1 MKDTIAKSRIS
12 SEGGFKQSDHQTKVE
27 ISLSKKESKRI
38 IRENVKVIAEI
49 QDKMFA
55 QQGNSVLLVFQAMD
69 AAGKD
74 STIERV
80 ITGINPQGVFVH
92 SFKKPTEEE
101 LSHDYMWRINKA
113 LPPKGKMGVFN
124 RSHYEEVLVT
134 RVHPEFI
141 VYQKLPGIASVG
153 DIPDDFWQHRFDT
166 INAWEK
172 HLSDNGTTILK
183 FFLNVSFEE
192 QEQRLLDRMNEQ
204 EKHWKFKLQDVKE
217 RAHWPAYSRAFEEAI
232 NATSKE
238 NAPWFVIPADDKK
251 VMRAMVTQIVRE
263 ELEKLPITWPRSHS
277 DIEQDISEGRRML
290 SAD

>member
-1 MKDTIAKSRIS
+1 MKELIAKSRIA
-12 SEGGFKQSDHQTKVE
+12 EAGTFKQADHTTTSDIK
-27 ISLSKKESKRI
+27 LSKKESRRI
-38 IRENVKVIAEI
+38 IRDNVKVIAEI

-55 QQGNSVLLVFQAMD
+55 QQGQAVLLVFQAMD

-80 ITGINPQGVFVH
+80 ITGINPQGVYVH

-101 LSHDYMWRINKA
+101 LSHDFMWRVNNA
-113 LPPKGKMGVFN
+113 LPPKGKIGVFN

-141 VYQKLPGIASVG
+141 VYQNLPGIRGVG
-153 DIPDDFWQHRFDT
+153 DIPADFWQNRFDS

-172 HLSDNGTTILK
+172 HLSDNGTVIIK
-183 FFLNVSFEE
+183 FFLNVSFGE
-192 QEQRLLDRMNEQ
+192 QERRLLDRMNEE

-217 RAHWPAYSRAFEEAI
+217 RLHWPAYKRAFEEAI

-238 NAPWFVIPADDKK
+238 NAPWYVIPASHACHGDPNSSRRAGQASYQLAK
-251 VMRAMVTQIVRE
+251 VPCRYRE
-263 ELEKLPITWPRSHS
+263 RHC
-277 DIEQDISEGRRML
+277 
-290 SAD
+290 

>member
-1 MKDTIAKSRIS
+1 MKELIAKSRIA
-12 SEGGFKQSDHQTKVE
+12 EAGTFKQADHRTISDIQ
-27 ISLSKKESKRI
+27 LSKKESRRI

-55 QQGNSVLLVFQAMD
+55 QQGQAVLLVFQAMD

-80 ITGINPQGVFVH
+80 ITGINPQGVYVH

-113 LPPKGKMGVFN
+113 LPPKGKIGVFN

-141 VYQKLPGIASVG
+141 VYQNLPGISSVG
-153 DIPDDFWQHRFDT
+153 DIPADFWQNRFDT

-172 HLSDNGTTILK
+172 HLADNGTTILK

-192 QEQRLLDRMNEQ
+192 QERRLLDRMNEE

-217 RAHWPAYSRAFEEAI
+217 RAHWPAYRRAFEEAI
-232 NATSKE
+232 DATSKDH
-238 NAPWFVIPADDKK
+238 APWFVIPADDKR

-263 ELEKLPITWPRSHS
+263 ELSKLPIRWPRSHA
-277 DIEQDISEGRRML
+277 DIENDIAEGRRML
-290 SAD
+290 AKD